1 MTFMEK
7 FQDMGGRLA
16 AQRHMGAVRDGIIT
30 SLPATLAGSVFL
42 ILWFLPIPGYPEFM
56 TKIFGSNW
64 SDFFSW
70 AVAATFDMVGLIACL
85 GISYRLA
92 ESYKVDTF
100 GAAITSMCGYFVL
113 VPSFMVMKSS
123 GVDPI
128 TVGGVWSLEYTGA
141 RSLFV
146 ILVTAI
152 VSTEIYRKIIQKR
165 IVITLPDMV
174 PPNVSNSFINIVPMF
189 MVLLTMSIVRLL
201 INFTPFDTIHHLVN
215 AVITKP
221 LLGFG
226 SNIFG
231 YSFLIFITNLF
242 WTIGVHGPNA
252 IQPILVP
259 IEQVFLDAN
268 RLAAQTGSPLPYII
282 SGTVWREIFLNIG
295 GSGGT
300 LAFAIMCL
308 TMGKSEQVKKIGKLS
323 LLPAI
328 FQINEPIIFGI
339 PIVLNPIMMLPFLVA
354 PVVNC
359 FVAYF
364 AIASGLVARLP
375 GIAVPWT
382 MPTLVNGYLAS
393 GGKISVVILQL
404 VLFLISAVIYFPFFK
419 MIDNQAYKQEQN
431 IS

>member
-7 FQDMGGRLA
+7 FQDAGGRLA
-16 AQRHMGAVRDGIIT
+16 AQRHMTAIRDGIIV

-56 TKIFGSNW
+56 AKLFGANW
-64 SDFFSW
+64 SNFFSW

-92 ESYKVDTF
+92 ESYKVDPL
-100 GAAITSMCGYFVL
+100 GAAITAMCGYFVL
-113 VPSFMVMKSS
+113 VPSFMVMKSAGLEPVS
-123 GVDPI
+123 
-128 TVGGVWSLEYTGA
+128 VGGVWNLEYTGA

-146 ILVTAI
+146 ILVTAVI
-152 VSTEIYRKIIQKR
+152 STEIYRKIIQKK

-174 PPNVSNSFINIVPMF
+174 PPNVSKSFVNIVPMF
-189 MVLLTMSIVRLL
+189 IVLLAMSFMRLL
-201 INFTPFDTIHHLVN
+201 INFTPFDTAHELVN
-215 AVITKP
+215 VIITKP

-231 YSFLIFITNLF
+231 YSFLVFITNLF

-268 RLAAQTGSPLPYII
+268 RLAAQAGTPLPHIL

-300 LAFAIMCL
+300 LAFTIMCL
-308 TMGKSEQVKKIGKLS
+308 TMGKSEQMKKIGKLS

-339 PIVLNPIMMLPFLVA
+339 PIVLNPIMMLPFLLA

-359 FVAYF
+359 FIAYF
-364 AIASGLVARLP
+364 AMASGLVARLP
-375 GIAVPWT
+375 GIVVPWT
-382 MPTLVNGYLAS
+382 MPTLINGYLAS
-393 GGKISVVILQL
+393 GGKISVVVLQIILFF
-404 VLFLISAVIYFPFFK
+404 VSAVIYFPFFK
-419 MIDNQAYKQEQN
+419 MVDNLAFRQEQN
-431 IS
+431 LS